1 MFGMDFTHFE
11 LILLVLFGLS
21 LLIQLFYYFFFYGR
35 LAYYKTPHGSAHKKP
50 VSIIICAKDEANNL
64 KEHLPSILTQD
75 YPDYEVIVVND
86 CSEDETGQV
95 LESLKKKHKHL
106 KISTI
111 KKDKKFG
118 HGKKFALFIGIK
130 AAKNE
135 WLLLTDADCYAETNQ
150 WLFIMQKSFMKN
162 TSFVLGYGG
171 YEKEKGILNQ
181 VIRYDTAFI
190 AMQYFGFA
198 LAGIPYMG
206 VGRNLAYRRSL
217 FFEKRGFS
225 THMHLNSGDDDLFI
239 NANANKT
246 NTLIEVGGKSHI
258 RSVPKKA
265 FSEWA
270 KQKRRHLT
278 TGAYYKNKH
287 KFLLFIE
294 PFSRMIFY
302 SSLILL
308 LAQWTFPQ
316 VVIVAFLF
324 RTIIQLT
331 FFKFVMIRLNEKK
344 ILLSSFLFDILAP
357 FYNLVFLLSENFLAR
372 SKRNEYEL

>member
-1 MFGMDFTHFE
+1 MFGLDFKLFE
-11 LILLVLFGLS
+11 LILLILFGLS
-21 LLIQLFYYFFFYGR
+21 LFTQLFYYFFFYGR
-35 LAYYKTPHGSAHKKP
+35 LAYYKSPHNSTHKKP
-50 VSIIICAKDEANNL
+50 VSIIICAKDEAPNL
-64 KEHLPSILTQD
+64 KEHLPSILNQD
-75 YPDYEVIVVND
+75 YSDYEVIVVND
-86 CSEDETGQV
+86 CSEDETEQV
-95 LESLKKKHKHL
+95 LKSLKKKHKHL

-111 KKDKKFG
+111 KKDNKFG

-130 AAKNE
+130 AAKND
-135 WLLLTDADCYAETNQ
+135 WLLLTDADCYAETNR
-150 WLFIMQKSFMKN
+150 WLFTMQRNFKKN
-162 TSFVLGYGG
+162 ASFVLGYGG

-181 VIRYDTAFI
+181 IIRYDTIFI

-217 FFEKRGFS
+217 FFERRGFS
-225 THMHLNSGDDDLFI
+225 THMHLESGDDDLFI
-239 NANANKT
+239 NANATKT
-246 NTLIEVGGKSHI
+246 NTLIEVGEKSHI
-258 RSVPKKA
+258 RSVPKKT

-294 PFSRMIFY
+294 PFSRIIFY
-302 SSLILL
+302 TTLMLL
-308 LAQWTFPQ
+308 LIQW
-316 VVIVAFLF
+316 VIPEVIIGTFLF

-331 FFKFVMIRLNEKK
+331 FFKFAMVRLNEKE

-357 FYNLVFLLSENFLAR
+357 FYNLIFLLSEKFLVR
-372 SKRNEYEL
+372 SKRNEYEF

>member
-1 MFGMDFTHFE
+1 MFGLDLELFE

-21 LLIQLFYYFFFYGR
+21 LLIQLFYYFFLYGR
-35 LAYYKTPHGSAHKKP
+35 LAYYKSPHSSAHKKP

-64 KEHLPSILTQD
+64 KEHLPSILNQD

-95 LESLKKKHKHL
+95 LEDLKKKHKHL

-150 WLFIMQKSFMKN
+150 WLSTMQKSFKKN
-162 TSFVLGYGG
+162 ASFVLGYGG
-171 YEKEKGILNQ
+171 YIKGKGILNQ
-181 VIRYDTAFI
+181 VIRYDTVFI

-217 FFEKRGFS
+217 FFENRGFS
-225 THMHLNSGDDDLFI
+225 THMHLKSGDDDLFI

-246 NTLIEVGGKSHI
+246 NTLIEVGKKSHI
-258 RSVPKKA
+258 RSVPKKT
-265 FSEWA
+265 FPEWA

-287 KFLLFIE
+287 KFLLFI
-294 PFSRMIFY
+294 
-302 SSLILL
+302 
-308 LAQWTFPQ
+308 
-316 VVIVAFLF
+316 
-324 RTIIQLT
+324 
-331 FFKFVMIRLNEKK
+331 
-344 ILLSSFLFDILAP
+344 
-357 FYNLVFLLSENFLAR
+357 
-372 SKRNEYEL
+372 

>member
-35 LAYYKTPHGSAHKKP
+35 LAYYKTAPGSAHKKP